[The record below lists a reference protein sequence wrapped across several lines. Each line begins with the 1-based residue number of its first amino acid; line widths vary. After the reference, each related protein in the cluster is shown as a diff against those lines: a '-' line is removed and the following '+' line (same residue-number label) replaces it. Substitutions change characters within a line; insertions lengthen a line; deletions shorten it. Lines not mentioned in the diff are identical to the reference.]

1 MAEGKR
7 YLEQGREK
15 LECANTSPSLP
26 LAAKTKGSVSNE
38 ILGLIAAI
46 VIAVGGAIVHVYSN
60 FVTDKQFSLIYDRLL
75 LIETK
80 LDDALRSSG
89 K

>member
-1 MAEGKR
+1 MAEGKQF
-7 YLEQGREK
+7 LEHGSEK
-15 LECANTSPSLP
+15 SECANTSPSLP
-26 LAAKTKGSVSNE
+26 LAANKKGSISNE

-46 VIAVGGAIVHVYSN
+46 VIAVGGAIVHVYAN
-60 FVTDKQFSLIYDRLL
+60 FVTDKQFNLIYDRLL

-80 LDDALRSSG
+80 LDEALRSSG